1 MTGRFDVEHVT
12 ADAATLHE
20 FRPPETPHPT
30 LVVGEVTAPALVL
43 GSTQPD
49 THADPAR
56 AVAGGYEIV
65 RRRSGGGSV
74 WLAPGAQVWVDVWLP
89 AGDPWWDDDIAR
101 AAVPVGEAWRSAL
114 EVVGLGDGFHVHR
127 GGVESQPWS
136 ALVCFAG
143 IGPGEVLDGAGRK
156 WVGISQRRTRDW
168 IRLQTMVHR
177 QWSPADAV
185 DGLLGH
191 EGPDA
196 VLAAAVGEI
205 HGADVLAALIPALG

>member
-1 MTGRFDVEHVT
+1 MTGRFEVEHVT

-20 FRPPETPHPT
+20 FRPPRTGRPT

-49 THADPAR
+49 AHADPAR
-56 AVAGGYEIV
+56 AVSGGYEIV

-89 AGDPWWDDDIAR
+89 VGDPWWDDDVAR

-114 EVVGLGDGFHVHR
+114 EVVGLGDGFHVHQ
-127 GGVESQPWS
+127 GGVESRPWS
-136 ALVCFAG
+136 TLVCFAG
-143 IGPGEVLDGAGRK
+143 IGPGEVFDGDGRK

-168 IRLQTMVHR
+168 IRLQTMAHR
-177 QWSPADAV
+177 RWSPDDAV

-191 EGPDA
+191 GGPDA
-196 VLAAAVGEI
+196 VLADAVGEI